1 MEQSRGPILLLLTVV
16 LILLQL
22 AASVSSNS
30 TQADRCAEDNCTAA
44 DGAEEVAH
52 VPEGDPE
59 DAPPPPYFSGPV
71 WQDLRLLIAFG
82 AGVSFMHAM
91 EAAQGDRDVHQQAS
105 VGVLERKFQM
115 YPYAL

>member
-1 MEQSRGPILLLLTVV
+1 MEVSRGPILLLLTVV
-16 LILLQL
+16 LIILQL
-22 AASVSSNS
+22 AASDS
-30 TQADRCAEDNCTAA
+30 TDSIQDQCATA

-52 VPEGDPE
+52 VLEGDPE

-71 WQDLRLLIAFG
+71 WQDLRLLLAFG

-91 EAAQGDRDVHQQAS
+91 EAAQGDRDVHQHES